1 MARIHRTTRVSKRL
15 RRPLSR
21 QRGVASI
28 LAMMFMVMF
37 GSLAVAMAIASQG
50 NLRTAAT
57 HMQVTRAMGAADTGM
72 DVAIKRLQDACSR
85 FVVERGTIDAGF
97 ANRMWIGNYSHGEI
111 TSGGDGE
118 VRVLP
123 PPSGH
128 PEVGSP
134 GGIIDALRNAF
145 DADNNTVAMTGTPTS
160 ATIHTAPVGTDLTV
174 FDSDHWL
181 TTPVVAIGGGTGSST
196 DHPAGYQVT
205 YAPLRNGT
213 DIRIIVTGYASVG
226 DATSSYHYGFNRTDG
241 SFRPLT
247 RVMQQDFRIVKRHGH
262 AVLSPSRIMIGKNVQ
277 INGSIGGVF
286 DDVTFENGHPV
297 FVRSDFR
304 GLSAT
309 LDAKLDA
316 FSEAVQA
323 VDGDGDGRLRVDHSE
338 EGAGIPAGMTDV
350 TGDGYVDEFDLFIA
364 HYDTDGDGRL
374 VLSTALTVGTP
385 AEGLSP
391 EFTADDDLALLID
404 SAYPDRNRNQ
414 VFGYHDANNNG
425 RWDDGEA
432 LLDYDDLN
440 DVYPDRQLG
449 YRDGFIDRMDVYAKI
464 RGSVVF
470 RTTAAAWQAEHG
482 DYQQYINGPIVP
494 KAEKPAVEFGA
505 GLDELPLL
513 TADDFL
519 ISQSPLTDLADG
531 QSFEQQ
537 VANELEINVASL
549 ATYLESDN
557 DETQPRYFR
566 ADLDDAYVV
575 TMTGQHIWEK
585 MPFNAPTHTDYY
597 YRPRYENMTFRNVQI
612 PEGNNG
618 LFVNCTFV
626 GVTWIRSYQENTHDN
641 WAIYGRMDW
650 DPSLNRPVY
659 STGPFDKSD
668 FLRYTTGNVAD
679 GPDNYDDFPDPPT
692 IHGVLRT
699 KDSGDRNTKLYSNN
713 IRFHDC
719 LFIGSVVSDAP
730 AEYTHARNKLQFT
743 GATRFLREH
752 PTDPYNPDFDLD
764 DDEAEETAKS
774 SLMLPN
780 YSVDIGQFNSPTDT
794 YTGTMHGDPQD
805 VRLQGTIVAGILDVR
820 GNARIDG
827 SLVLT
832 FQPVLGEGPLQQ
844 YGEPV
849 GNPAAFNATLGYFGP
864 EDGDAES
871 LDPEGLTIHNG
882 ERIVGWDTD
891 GDGLPDVPHN
901 QPQPA
906 GSEPIPFYGY
916 GRIILN
922 WDPSLPMPDGIML
935 PLSAQRRVATYREGR
950 D

>member
-1 MARIHRTTRVSKRL
+1 MRRIERNSRHGKGRNGAPRKR
-15 RRPLSR
+15 
-21 QRGVASI
+21 RGVASI
-28 LAMMFMVMF
+28 LAMMFLVMF
-37 GSLAVAMAIASQG
+37 GSLGVAMAIASQG

-72 DVAIKRLQDACSR
+72 EVAMKRLQDACSR

-97 ANRMWIGNYSHGEI
+97 AERMWGGNYSSGEI
-111 TSGGDGE
+111 ADGGDGE

-134 GGIIDALRNAF
+134 AGIVQALRDAF
-145 DADNNTVAMTGTPTS
+145 DAEANTVLMVGTPV
-160 ATIHTAPVGTDLTV
+160 AADIHDAPMEDPELAGYAEDY
-174 FDSDHWL
+174 WL
-181 TTPVVAIGGGTGSST
+181 TTPVIAIGGDGGSG
-196 DHPAGYQVT
+196 DNPAGYQIT
-205 YAPLRNGT
+205 YAPLANGT
-213 DIRIIVTGYASVG
+213 DVRVIVTGYATVG
-226 DATSSYHYGFNRTDG
+226 SATSSYLYGFNRTDG
-241 SFRPLT
+241 SYRALT
-247 RVMQQDFRIVKRHGH
+247 RVIQQDFQIVKRHGH
-262 AVLSPSRIMIGKNVQ
+262 AILSPSRIMIGKNVQ
-277 INGSIGGVF
+277 INGSLGGVF

-304 GLSAT
+304 GLAPA
-309 LDAKLDA
+309 LDVKLDDFA
-316 FSEAVQA
+316 AAVQA
-323 VDGDGDGRLRVDHSE
+323 TDTDGDGRLRVDHSV
-338 EGAGIPAGMTDV
+338 EGSGIPAGMTDV
-350 TGDGYVDEFDLFIA
+350 TKDGYVDEFDLFISQ
-364 HYDTDGDGRL
+364 YDSNGDGAL
-374 VLSTALTVGTP
+374 VMSAALTVGTP
-385 AEGLSP
+385 SEGLSP

-414 VFGYHDANNNG
+414 VFGYDDADNDG
-425 RWDDGEA
+425 RWENGEA
-432 LLDYDDLN
+432 LLDYDSVHA
-440 DVYPDRQLG
+440 VYPDRELG
-449 YRDGFIDRMDVYAKI
+449 YRDGLLDRQDVYAKI
-464 RGSVVF
+464 RGSIVF
-470 RTTAAAWQAEHG
+470 RTSAAAWETAQG

-494 KAEKPAVEFGA
+494 KSDQPAVEFSE

-519 ISQSPLTDLADG
+519 ISQSPLTDLVDG
-531 QSFEQQ
+531 DTFDQQ
-537 VANELEINVASL
+537 VASQLGITAANLP
-549 ATYLESDN
+549 TYTETNSD
-557 DETQPRYFR
+557 DTQPRYFR
-566 ADLDDAYVV
+566 SDMDDADVYAL
-575 TMTGQHIWEK
+575 TGRHLWEK

-597 YRPRYENMTFRNVQI
+597 YRPRYENMVFNNVEI
-612 PEGNNG
+612 PEGDNG
-618 LFVNCTFV
+618 LFINCTFV
-626 GVTWIRSYQENTHDN
+626 GVTWVRSYQDNTHDN

-650 DPSLNRPVY
+650 DPSLNKPVY
-659 STGPFDKSD
+659 SSGPFDKSD

-699 KDSGDRNTKLYSNN
+699 KASGDRNTKLYSNN

-719 LFIGSVVSDAP
+719 LFIGSIVSDAP

-752 PTDPYNPDFDLD
+752 PTDPNNPLYDLD

-794 YTGTMHGDPQD
+794 YTGTMSGDPQD
-805 VRLQGTIVAGILDVR
+805 VRLQGTIVAGILDIR

-832 FQPVLGEGPLQQ
+832 FHPVLGEGPLQQ

-849 GNPAAFNATLGYFGP
+849 GNPASFNATLGYFGP
-864 EDGDAES
+864 DDGDAES
-871 LDPEGLTIHNG
+871 LDPQDLTIFNG

-891 GDGLPDVPHN
+891 GDGLADVAHD

-906 GSEPIPFYGY
+906 GADPVPFYGY
-916 GRIILN
+916 GRIVIN

-935 PLSAQRRVATYREGR
+935 PLSPHRLVATYKEGR
-950 D
+950 